1 MSGFIPMVKPT
12 GRCFGSRSKTERSI
26 DSKHDSLNDATFLAR
41 HAVRFLAK
49 NLRPNV
55 IVNITYWREAPHVS
69 EERPIGRGRAHHGGS
84 RLRPRRGSLVR
95 DPGRQRGRRS
105 HPRPEVILQALES
118 RLGGDKTR
126 QEG

>member
-69 EERPIGRGRAHHGGS
+69 EERPIGRGRAHHAVLGFDHGAEVS
-84 RLRPRRGSLVR
+84 SATLA
-95 DPGRQRGRRS
+95 GRVDADAPS
-105 HPRPEVILQALES
+105 
-118 RLGGDKTR
+118 
-126 QEG
+126 